1 MFCTRP
7 PQRRAAGSKLLSYPH
22 TVPSFRRALSTPMAA
37 DIAARNVCTAGMA
50 LTSGRWMR
58 CGRRMRCSEGA
69 LSGSQSQASALWA
82 VRLNPQ
88 ASGRSGIS
96 GSPSSLPQTSA
107 GSPSLVL
114 PQVSHWQHAQPVLTP
129 SCRGQTPIACALLRQ
144 RLLFFVVQLSPAA
157 DDLSD
162 RGLLSQRRR
171 GSCAFE
177 GRRRRADGGYAP
189 RQLAGA
195 PRTFRGQGGS
205 LGGTHTG
212 LMHMHMHMHL
222 YLHVHMH
229 VHVHVLACARALATC
244 ICKHGVTGGA
254 GPSLPSDGRHKQL
267 GRGG

>member
-1 MFCTRP
+1 MGGAC
-7 PQRRAAGSKLLSYPH
+7 
-22 TVPSFRRALSTPMAA
+22 
-37 DIAARNVCTAGMA
+37 AARRVHY
-50 LTSGRWMR
+50 
-58 CGRRMRCSEGA
+58 
-69 LSGSQSQASALWA
+69 QA
-82 VRLNPQ
+82 LNPRPLL
-88 ASGRSGIS
+88 SGRSGSILRPL
-96 GSPSSLPQTSA
+96 GDLAFLARHPHFLRPLRDRLPWSC
-107 GSPSLVL
+107 
-114 PQVSHWQHAQPVLTP
+114 QVSHWQHAQPVLTP